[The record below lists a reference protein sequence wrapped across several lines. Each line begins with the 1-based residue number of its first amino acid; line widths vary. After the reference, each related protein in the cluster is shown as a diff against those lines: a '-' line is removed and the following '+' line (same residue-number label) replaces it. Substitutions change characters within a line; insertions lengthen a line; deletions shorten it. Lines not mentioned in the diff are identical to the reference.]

1 MNQLIK
7 SIYNGFDVPPSD
19 YIGRYSPD
27 YNKYREN
34 AFHAEQ
40 ELRMKIPAE
49 LIAEF
54 DNCMEL
60 HLLMVMAAGQ
70 DGFTRFPYRWKTD
83 GSDINMILKI

>member
-1 MNQLIK
+1 MDLTCLPVIILAGTLQ
-7 SIYNGFDVPPSD
+7 
-19 YIGRYSPD
+19 
-27 YNKYREN
+27 N

-40 ELRMKIPAE
+40 ELRIKIPAE

-70 DGFTRFPYRWKTD
+70 DGFIHGFRMGGKLMVQTLT
-83 GSDINMILKI
+83 

>member
-40 ELRMKIPAE
+40 ELRIKIPAE

-60 HLLMVMAAGQ
+60 HLDRKSVV
-70 DGFTRFPYRWKTD
+70 
-83 GSDINMILKI
+83 

>member
-1 MNQLIK
+1 MNRLIK

-27 YNKYREN
+27 YNKYRKD
-34 AFHAEQ
+34 AFEAEQ
-40 ELRMKIPAE
+40 DLRMKIPAE

-70 DGFTRFPYRWKTD
+70 DGFIHGFHTGGKLMAQT
-83 GSDINMILKI
+83 LL

>member
-1 MNQLIK
+1 MTNMSRLIK
-7 SIYNGFDVPPSD
+7 SVYNGFDVPPCD

-70 DGFTRFPYRWKTD
+70 DGFIHGFRMGGKLMVQTLT
-83 GSDINMILKI
+83 

>member
-1 MNQLIK
+1 MNRLIK
-7 SIYNGFDVPPSD
+7 SICNGFDVPPSD

-60 HLLMVMAAGQ
+60 RLLMVMAAGQ
-70 DGFTRFPYRWKTD
+70 DGFIHGFHMGGKLMVQTLT
-83 GSDINMILKI
+83 

>member
-1 MNQLIK
+1 MSRLIK

-60 HLLMVMAAGQ
+60 HLLMVMAAAQ
-70 DGFTRFPYRWKTD
+70 DGFIHGFRMGGKLMVQTLT
-83 GSDINMILKI
+83 

>member
-1 MNQLIK
+1 MNRLIK

-40 ELRMKIPAE
+40 ELRMKILAE

-70 DGFTRFPYRWKTD
+70 DGFIHGFQMGGKL
-83 GSDINMILKI
+83 MAQILL